1 LLLISFAVREADR
14 LVAMPLVKAPR
25 SRIGLKAIKA
35 NGWRKAGMG
44 DAEQLPPDP
53 LPCVA
58 RPQVELVDR
67 RSGLTTRNRE
77 NGHDMIFVLSYVETS
92 TWDKD
97 IRDPFP
103 GFLFRVG
110 HGSERKVLAPGF
122 AKYFG
127 TS

>member
-1 LLLISFAVREADR
+1 MATRGVMGASVSEKKMHYPVMTERQLASRWKIS
-14 LVAMPLVKAPR
+14 L
-25 SRIGLKAIKA
+25 
-35 NGWRKAGMG
+35 N
-44 DAEQLPPDP
+44 
-53 LPCVA
+53 
-58 RPQVELVDR
+58 
-67 RSGLTTRNRE
+67 
-77 NGHDMIFVLSYVETS
+77 VLSYVETS

-97 IRDPFP
+97 IREPFP